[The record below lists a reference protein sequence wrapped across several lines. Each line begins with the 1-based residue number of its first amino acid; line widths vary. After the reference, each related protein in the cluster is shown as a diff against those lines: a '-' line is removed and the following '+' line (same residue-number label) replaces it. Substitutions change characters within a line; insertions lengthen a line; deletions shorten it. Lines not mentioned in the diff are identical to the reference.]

1 MRNTGVAVQLAA
13 VTVVF
18 SLVSCVAREEPE
30 VARRSA
36 LGEPMNGFPTAAERL
51 GIMAIDRPARIRRR

>member
-1 MRNTGVAVQLAA
+1 VRNTGIALELAA
-13 VTVVF
+13 VIAF
-18 SLVSCVAREEPE
+18 LGLASCVAPEEPE

-51 GIMAIDRPARIRRR
+51 GIMAISRP